1 MSSSLAIADI
11 RQALTRRLFPSI
23 TTWNRLEARPRTTSF
38 DRALRAEV
46 RDALWML
53 TKQWQ
58 MGEFRGSDAGSPVF
72 AKLQMAT
79 TRLTK
84 YRADAQPPQPLAYD
98 MPLAAKVERRPI
110 PLILGGRPIAFD
122 LRLAMGRQWLALIRG
137 IADYRQAFIDAY
149 PIAAPDPARKED
161 AAICAH
167 PDVWQTLAAIAGR
180 AMDGGLL
187 YLHEGERGE
196 PRL

>member
-1 MSSSLAIADI
+1 MASSLPVTDI
-11 RQALTRRLFPSI
+11 RQALTRRLFPSV
-23 TTWNRLEARPRTTSF
+23 TTWNRLEARPRTANF

-84 YRADAQPPQPLAYD
+84 YRPDAKPAQLFENGLPFE
-98 MPLAAKVERRPI
+98 AKVEHRPVAFAI
-110 PLILGGRPIAFD
+110 AGQPIAFD
-122 LRLAMGRQWLALIRG
+122 LASPW
-137 IADYRQAFIDAY
+137 
-149 PIAAPDPARKED
+149 
-161 AAICAH
+161 
-167 PDVWQTLAAIAGR
+167 AGNGWR
-180 AMDGGLL
+180 
-187 YLHEGERGE
+187 
-196 PRL
+196 